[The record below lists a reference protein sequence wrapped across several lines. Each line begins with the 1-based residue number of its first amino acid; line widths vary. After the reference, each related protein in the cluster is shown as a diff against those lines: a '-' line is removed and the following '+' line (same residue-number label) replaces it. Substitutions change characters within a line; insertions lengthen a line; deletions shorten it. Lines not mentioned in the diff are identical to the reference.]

1 MTKRVSLLQSVRKCA
16 IMKAYPIRDE
26 KNTKETRIRKMTKH
40 ELGKELNAIMRE
52 IEATAKTNL
61 WKAVAGT
68 KTEADAEKL
77 DALHARKNAILSA
90 MLNA

>member
-1 MTKRVSLLQSVRKCA
+1 MTK
-16 IMKAYPIRDE
+16 Y
-26 KNTKETRIRKMTKH
+26 
-40 ELGKELNAIMRE
+40 ELGKELNAIMEE
-52 IEATAKTNL
+52 IEITAKRNL

-77 DALHARKNAILSA
+77 DALHARKNALIEA